1 MQATLFRLQEENDW
15 QGVMA
20 LEGEVAALA
29 ARLDARSGLEGGT
42 IHCILGHALFST
54 GQFERALEEYKK
66 HFAAEESG
74 RGLKGVAS
82 ACGNIGNCY
91 HILFQYKEA
100 MQMHERKRDISEKQ
114 GDKVGVAMAYGS
126 MGISLHAMGKYTAA
140 CALHEKERAIYEALG
155 DDEGLAV
162 VSGNLGNCY
171 NSLGENVR
179 AVELHKECQ
188 VICTRRGDR
197 GGLAKA
203 LGNLAVC
210 YDDMGEYERGREMH
224 KECLLMCRQIG
235 DSFGIAIAL
244 GNVGYDELKIGDYS
258 EAIRNFTQQYEIGL
272 DLKLEACKEDGAM
285 GAGVALALQ
294 VRAERVRADALAS
307 ACARETASRG
317 LEWLQ
322 TALEYGR
329 REALLHLARIAVD
342 VGDDDTA
349 VAHLQGYLSWRVQQ
363 APTMCAGC
371 DQTRGEDAQ
380 MLMCGGCRVARFCSV
395 KHQKMASKSAVM
407 GGSFLQGRHRDV
419 CALLGQ
425 WRQHV
430 VKGGMSPDVLR
441 ADLLAFLRT

>member
-1 MQATLFRLQEENDW
+1 MQATLLRLQEENDW
-15 QGVMA
+15 QGVIA
-20 LEGEVAALA
+20 LEGEVGALA
-29 ARLDARSGLEGGT
+29 ARLDARSVLEGGK

-66 HFAAEESG
+66 HFAAEEREG
-74 RGLKGVAS
+74 GPKGVAN
-82 ACGNIGNCY
+82 ACGNMGNCH
-91 HILFQYKEA
+91 HILLQYKQA
-100 MQMHERKRDISEKQ
+100 MQMHERKRDISEKE
-114 GDKVGVAMAYGS
+114 GDKVGAAMAYGS
-126 MGISLHAMGKYTAA
+126 MGISLHAMGKYNAA
-140 CALHEKERAIYEALG
+140 CALHEKERAIYEEIG
-155 DDEGLAV
+155 DEEGLAT

-171 NSLGENVR
+171 NSLGENER
-179 AVELHKECQ
+179 AIALHNECKA
-188 VICTRRGDR
+188 ICTRRGDC

-210 YDDMGEYERGREMH
+210 YDDMGEYKRGREMH
-224 KECLLMCRQIG
+224 KECLLMCREIG

-258 EAIRNFTQQYEIGL
+258 EGIRNFTQQYEIGR

-294 VRAERVRADALAS
+294 VRAERGRVDALAS
-307 ACARETASRG
+307 AGVRETASRG
-317 LEWLQ
+317 VEWLQ
-322 TALEYGR
+322 TALKYGR

-349 VAHLQGYLSWRVQQ
+349 VVHLQGYLSWWVQQ

-371 DQTRGEDAQ
+371 DQKRGEDAK
-380 MLMCGGCRVARFCSV
+380 MLTCGGCRVALFCNV

-425 WRQHV
+425 WRKHV

-441 ADLLAFLRT
+441 ADLLAYLRT